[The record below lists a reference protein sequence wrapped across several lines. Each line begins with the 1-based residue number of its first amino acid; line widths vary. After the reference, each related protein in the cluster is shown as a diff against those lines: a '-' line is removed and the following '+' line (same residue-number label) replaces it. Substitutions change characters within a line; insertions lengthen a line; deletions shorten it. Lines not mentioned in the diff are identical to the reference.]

1 MTSFNTFTKRTKN
14 FQKHL
19 AIIDSKKEETVMLQ
33 VIKIF
38 NKNTDF
44 LDMTSLNTLIKK
56 TNNFQK
62 HLAILDSKKKKKHL
76 CCKISSY

>member
-1 MTSFNTFTKRTKN
+1 
-14 FQKHL
+14 
-19 AIIDSKKEETVMLQ
+19 MLQ

-38 NKNTDF
+38 NKNADF

-62 HLAILDSKKKKKHL
+62 HLAILDSKKEETLMLQDIKIMKKKQIFL
-76 CCKISSY
+76 TSPPLILS

>member
-1 MTSFNTFTKRTKN
+1 
-14 FQKHL
+14 
-19 AIIDSKKEETVMLQ
+19 MLQ

-38 NKNTDF
+38 NKNADF

-62 HLAILDSKKKKKHL
+62 HLAILDSKKRRNTYAARYQDIEKKSKF
-76 CCKISSY
+76 S